1 MINENQIFVELS
13 ITIIG
18 IIVIMASIAI
28 PINAFS
34 RKRWKGLALGCLIE
48 PVVCAIV
55 IFGATMGI
63 FAYMDIKY
71 NKERES
77 AMVTVRGLDV
87 GNHSKDTLTWYLKND
102 EQCILVCNDEDD
114 FDKLGFTDVIRLD
127 SVSVGVEDR
136 IVVKFDMKENKVVAT
151 DLGTPMEV
159 VSVNWDKVRAYFR
172 K

>member
-71 NKERES
+71 NKER
-77 AMVTVRGLDV
+77 
-87 GNHSKDTLTWYLKND
+87 
-102 EQCILVCNDEDD
+102 
-114 FDKLGFTDVIRLD
+114 
-127 SVSVGVEDR
+127 
-136 IVVKFDMKENKVVAT
+136 
-151 DLGTPMEV
+151 
-159 VSVNWDKVRAYFR
+159 
-172 K
+172 